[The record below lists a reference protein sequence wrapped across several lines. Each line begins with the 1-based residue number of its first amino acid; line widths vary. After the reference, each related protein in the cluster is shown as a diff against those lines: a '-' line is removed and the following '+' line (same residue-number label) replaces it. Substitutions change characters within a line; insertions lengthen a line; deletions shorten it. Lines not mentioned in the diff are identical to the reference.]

1 MVVKVFFDTDVLV
14 DFCAARDPWFPAAA
28 RVLNLAAHNKISAM
42 TSAAGLKDVFY
53 FARKPVGEVKAR
65 QIVYELMK
73 VIQIC
78 EVNELMWMEALKSPM
93 TDTEDA
99 LQLACAVR
107 NGAEYLI
114 TRNVKH
120 YKKAEGITVL
130 APPALA
136 ALMASNDISSLDV

>member
-1 MVVKVFFDTDVLV
+1 MEPKVFLDTDILV
-14 DFCAARDPWFPAAA
+14 DFCASRDPWFPAAA

-53 FARKPVGEVKAR
+53 FARKPEGEAKAR
-65 QIVYELMK
+65 QIIYDLMK
-73 VIQIC
+73 VIQVC
-78 EVNELMWMEALKSPM
+78 EVNEAMWMEALKSPL

-99 LQLACAVR
+99 LQLACAIQ

-120 YKKAEGITVL
+120 YKKAKGITVL
-130 APPALA
+130 PPPALA
-136 ALMASNDISSLDV
+136 TLIVSDEFL